1 MEPITSARGLAET
14 DSWKEVKRQKTRLTY
29 SNTSGI
35 IQEGPAPEALIV
47 CIIQVSPHTY
57 SRW

>member
-1 MEPITSARGLAET
+1 MEPITSARGLAEQT
-14 DSWKEVKRQKTRLTY
+14 LGREVKQQKTRLTY

-47 CIIQVSPHTY
+47 CIIQVLS
-57 SRW
+57 